1 MGCTN
6 NKRPSYCQKRSR
18 ASTETS
24 AMETIDAGRVEKS
37 LAKLNITSQ
46 TKIHDLVPGSD
57 QLKDVYTAYDPS
69 FIKQEIDIFKLT
81 VVETTTKFFTA
92 LLSDPEERKFADFK
106 DFDKRMETFVDNLK
120 SLANTIK
127 DELNKPKDQRTKYGL
142 TPFSA
147 LNNVESGMMFGL
159 SPPK

>member
-1 MGCTN
+1 MFRTILLFFIV
-6 NKRPSYCQKRSR
+6 YCSFTIGSR

-81 VVETTTKFFTA
+81 VVETTTKFFVRIEFISFE
-92 LLSDPEERKFADFK
+92 L
-106 DFDKRMETFVDNLK
+106 
-120 SLANTIK
+120 NTIFRQNILFIFSRRPFCLILK
-127 DELNKPKDQRTKYGL
+127 NENLLTLKISINEWKHLSIILNHWPIQLKM
-142 TPFSA
+142 
-147 LNNVESGMMFGL
+147 N
-159 SPPK
+159 